1 MVSHSVGHH
10 LATAS
15 CGRPHPDKLLLQL
28 PDLIGRFGR
37 RAPPVAPLAPLHTIA
52 PPLLLHLRLSLGGG
66 GLVGGRGSIGRSRAI
81 GGAGDSLDVDVDGGG
96 LGNLDRHGED
106 AKSAV
111 VGGRD
116 GRGVGVAGQR
126 EGLPKLHAP
135 FGRRRNRQ
143 LALSVRRGRDVGEGR
158 VARVAGPRHKELDRR
173 MRVEVLNLLVQCL
186 HGRAS
191 NTDDLG
197 VDCLATPLAVRRR
210 RDEAGV
216 RRLVRE
222 EVVEARE
229 RVEDHHARV
238 VLVPG
243 AESEDLPLRW

>member
-1 MVSHSVGHH
+1 M
-10 LATAS
+10 
-15 CGRPHPDKLLLQL
+15 HPL
-28 PDLIGRFGR
+28 
-37 RAPPVAPLAPLHTIA
+37 A
-52 PPLLLHLRLSLGGG
+52 PPLLLHRSLCLGR
-66 GLVGGRGSIGRSRAI
+66 GLVGDRGGIGYRAV
-81 GGAGDSLDVDVDGGG
+81 GGVGDSLDVDVDGGG
-96 LGNLDRHGED
+96 LGNLDRHGQD
-106 AKSAV
+106 VKGAV

-116 GRGVGVAGQR
+116 SRGVGVAGQR